1 MIIANEFTLRVPV
14 DKAWALLSDMEEVV
28 PLMPGA
34 ALLGRE
40 GDDFLAKVKVKV
52 GPVTSEF
59 SGKAHFLERDDVNH
73 RALIDGRA
81 KDSRGGGNAA
91 AVITLQAQEA
101 AEGTRVTV
109 DTDLKIVG
117 KLAQF
122 GSGML
127 QQVSEKL
134 LAQFVDQ
141 LEAKLLGGPETVVVS
156 ETTTAAAAGSAPT
169 AAPPSAC
176 SPSASSAASCRRA
189 TATSGTSPST
199 RCPASRPASPLPCRG
214 TAPPSWP
221 ASATATPR
229 RGGRRSSSCA
239 PWPPGATRR
248 PWPES

>member
-59 SGKAHFLERDDVNH
+59 SGKAHFLEKDDVNH

-141 LEAKLLGGPETVVVS
+141 LEAKLLGGPETVAVS
-156 ETTTAAAAGSAPT
+156 ETTTAAAPGSAAP
-169 AAPPSAC
+169 AAP
-176 SPSASSAASCRRA
+176 AAPRV
-189 TATSGTSPST
+189 T
-199 RCPASRPASPLPCRG
+199 PAAEPEALDLLELAGG
-214 TAPPSWP
+214 TAVTKY
-221 ASATATPR
+221 AAGGA
-229 RGGRRSSSCA
+229 GLLVLLLLAFLLGRRSKA
-239 PWPPGATRR
+239 
-248 PWPES
+248 

>member
-1 MIIANEFTLRVPV
+1 MIISNEFTLSVPV
-14 DKAWALLSDMEEVV
+14 DKAWALLSDMEQVI

-34 ALLGRE
+34 SLLGHE
-40 GDDFLAKVKVKV
+40 GDDYLGKVKVKV

-59 SGKAHFLERDDVNH
+59 SGKAHFLEKDDSNH

-101 AEGTRVTV
+101 GDATRVTV

-141 LEAKLLGGPETVVVS
+141 LEAKLSGGPTASAANAAS
-156 ETTTAAAAGSAPT
+156 EPPAPSSQPSAAATAPRMAPAPEPEALDLLELAG
-169 AAPPSAC
+169 
-176 SPSASSAASCRRA
+176 
-189 TATSGTSPST
+189 
-199 RCPASRPASPLPCRG
+199 G
-214 TAPPSWP
+214 TAMTKY
-221 ASATATPR
+221 AAGGGGVLLLMLLAFLM
-229 RGGRRSSSCA
+229 GRRSRA
-239 PWPPGATRR
+239 
-248 PWPES
+248 